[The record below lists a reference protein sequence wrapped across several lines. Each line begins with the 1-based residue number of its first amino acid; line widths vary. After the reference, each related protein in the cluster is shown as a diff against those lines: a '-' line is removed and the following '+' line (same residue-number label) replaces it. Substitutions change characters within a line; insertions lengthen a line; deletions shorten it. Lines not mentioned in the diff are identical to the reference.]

1 VSAAHAE
8 ADDALPVVSWKVLRT
23 YADQDLIVLLG
34 PTSEPV
40 QALAAGRP
48 DLAEP
53 LLLPWRELASDRLRL
68 EAVYLG
74 RQGTGPGS
82 LRLAARTVG
91 LADQLRVPAVLTN
104 TVRYADPP
112 STAQPTSSMRRGCCA
127 RSTADTWTAASGG

>member
-68 EAVYLG
+68 EAVSGPAGHRSGIAAAG
-74 RQGTGPGS
+74 R
-82 LRLAARTVG
+82 VG